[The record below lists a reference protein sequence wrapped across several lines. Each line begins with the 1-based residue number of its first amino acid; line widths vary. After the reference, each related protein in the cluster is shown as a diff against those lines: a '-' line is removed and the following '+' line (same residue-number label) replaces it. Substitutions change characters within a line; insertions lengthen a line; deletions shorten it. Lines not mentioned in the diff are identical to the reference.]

1 MIVTSMTP
9 AAERATVIGGGLA
22 GSEAAWQ
29 LLRCGVEV
37 DLVEGR
43 PAVQSPAH
51 QTLLLGELVCSN
63 SLRSDADDTAAG
75 LLKAE
80 LRLMGS
86 LVLSVAD
93 STRVPAGSAL
103 AVDRTAFAWR
113 VSAALLGQ
121 RALRLQRRTVDRVP
135 DGPTVLASGPL
146 TASALAGELRR
157 LVGAGLHFYD
167 AIAPIVAGESIE
179 RGAVFLGARHDPEGR
194 DYLNCPLDR
203 AQYDR
208 LVEGLRA
215 AARLAPRSFEEPRY
229 FEGCLPVE
237 VMAARGDDVLA
248 HGPLRPVGLVDP
260 RTGRRPYA
268 VVQLRAEDQVASCFN
283 LVGFQTRLTQAE
295 QRRVLRQIP
304 GLAGARFLR
313 YGSIHRNTY
322 LDSPRHLGP
331 TLELRAAPR
340 VRIAGQLSGVEGY
353 LESTALGLLAGL
365 FLAAELRGEALEP
378 PPRATALGSLLA
390 HVTRRRAAGERFE
403 PSNIIFGLLPELAGS
418 APRDKRR
425 RRLALR
431 ERALGELRAW
441 LQRQPL
447 IAPAPAGNGLGGSV

>member
-1 MIVTSMTP
+1 VRVELTTP
-9 AAERATVIGGGLA
+9 AGHATVIGGGLA

-29 LLRCGVEV
+29 LLRCGVAV
-37 DLVEGR
+37 DLIEGR

-80 LRLMGS
+80 LRLVGS
-86 LVLSVAD
+86 LILSVAD
-93 STRVPAGSAL
+93 ATRVPAGSAL
-103 AVDRTAFAWR
+103 AVDRTAFAWQ

-121 RALRLQRRTVDRVP
+121 PELRLQRRAVDELP

-146 TASALAGELRR
+146 TASALARELAR
-157 LVGAGLHFYD
+157 LVGAGLCFYD
-167 AIAPIVAGESIE
+167 AIAPIVAAESID
-179 RGAVFLGARHDPEGR
+179 RAAVFLGARHDPEGR
-194 DYLNCPLDR
+194 DYLNCPLAR

-208 LVEGLRA
+208 LIEALRA
-215 AARLAPRSFEEPRY
+215 ATRLAARPFEEPRY

-268 VVQLRAEDQVASCFN
+268 VVQLRAEDAAGSCFN
-283 LVGFQTRLTQAE
+283 LVGFQTRMTQAE
-295 QRRVLRQIP
+295 QRRVLRLIP
-304 GLAGARFLR
+304 GLEGARFLR

-365 FLAAELRGEALEP
+365 FLAAELRGGALEP
-378 PPRATALGSLLA
+378 PPRTTALGSLLA
-390 HVTRRRAAGERFE
+390 HVIRRRAVEERFE
-403 PSNIIFGLLPELAGS
+403 PSNIIFGLLPELAGH

-425 RRLALR
+425 RRLALC
-431 ERALGELRAW
+431 ERALGDLRAW
-441 LQRQPL
+441 LTRQTL
-447 IAPAPAGNGLGGSV
+447 IGSASGGNG